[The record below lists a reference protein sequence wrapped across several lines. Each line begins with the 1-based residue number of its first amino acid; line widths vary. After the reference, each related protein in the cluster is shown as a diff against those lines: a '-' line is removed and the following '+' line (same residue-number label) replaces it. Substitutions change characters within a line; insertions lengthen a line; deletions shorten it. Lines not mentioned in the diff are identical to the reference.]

1 MKLNKTGYI
10 KAGNWLKTFQ
20 TSALALIFALLIGGI
35 IIALAGYSPV
45 ETYLT
50 MFKGSLRTKKG
61 IVLSLTQATPLI
73 FTGLSFAI
81 AYRVKLVNLGA
92 EGQLYMGA
100 MAAAIVGYSLS
111 GLPAPIHIA
120 ITLLA
125 SATVGGL
132 VGLFLGYLRVRFG
145 AREVI
150 TSIMLNEIIILFT
163 SFLAAGPLKGA
174 NSVTVQ
180 TEKVL
185 STALL
190 PVLVQ
195 RSQLTFA
202 FIIAIVIAI
211 IMQIVLNKTVLGY
224 EMRVTGFN
232 KRAAETG
239 GIKVWKI
246 YLLTIFISGAVAGL
260 GGASQVLG
268 VNKRFVEGFSAS
280 FGFAGIS
287 VAALAIYNPVA
298 VIFSGTIFGIL
309 KAGAMT
315 VSRTTA
321 IPVEFVSIIQAL
333 VVVFMAAPNL
343 ITDFFVKLRLLGEK
357 ILGLLHVKN
366 NQPNDQVSASGG
378 HHE

>member
-1 MKLNKTGYI
+1 MKPIDTLYRKVGD
-10 KAGNWLKTFQ
+10 KSKSLR
-20 TSALALIFALLIGGI
+20 TSIVALVCAIIVGGV
-35 IIALAGYSPV
+35 IIAIAGYSPI
-45 ETYLT
+45 ETYLA
-50 MFKGSLRTKKG
+50 MFKGSLGSRKG

-100 MAAAIVGYSLS
+100 MAAAIVGYSLT
-111 GLPAPIHIA
+111 GLPAPLHIA
-120 ITLLA
+120 ITLLI
-125 SATVGGL
+125 SALVGGL
-132 VGLFLGYLRVRFG
+132 VGLFIGYLRIRFG

-163 SFLAAGPLKGA
+163 SFLAAGPLKGE

-180 TEKVL
+180 TERIL
-185 STALL
+185 TTALL
-190 PVLVQ
+190 PVLAKQ
-195 RSQLTFA
+195 SQLTIA
-202 FIIAIVIAI
+202 FILAVLIAIMLQVL
-211 IMQIVLNKTVLGY
+211 LNKTVVGY
-224 EMRVTGFN
+224 EMRVTGFSR
-232 KRAAETG
+232 RAAETG

-260 GGASQVLG
+260 GGASQVMG

-280 FGFAGIS
+280 YGFAGIS
-287 VAALAIYNPVA
+287 VAALAVYNPVA
-298 VIFSGTIFGIL
+298 VVFSGIIFGIL

-321 IPVEFVSIIQAL
+321 IPVEFVSVIQSL

-343 ITDFFVKLRLLGEK
+343 ITDNLARIGRLWKKLFSSTRKLIIPAK
-357 ILGLLHVKN
+357 
-366 NQPNDQVSASGG
+366 SGDRG
-378 HHE
+378 GFHG

>member
-1 MKLNKTGYI
+1 MKPIDTLYRKVGE
-10 KAGNWLKTFQ
+10 KSKSLR
-20 TSALALIFALLIGGI
+20 TSIVALVCAIIVGGV
-35 IIALAGYSPV
+35 IIAIAGYSPI
-45 ETYLT
+45 ETYLA
-50 MFKGSLRTKKG
+50 MFKGSLGSRKG

-100 MAAAIVGYSLS
+100 MAAAIVGYSLT
-111 GLPAPIHIA
+111 GLPAPLHIA
-120 ITLLA
+120 ITLLI
-125 SATVGGL
+125 SALVGGL
-132 VGLFLGYLRVRFG
+132 VGLFIGYLRIRFG

-163 SFLAAGPLKGA
+163 SFLAAGPLKGE

-180 TEKVL
+180 TERIL
-185 STALL
+185 TTALL
-190 PVLVQ
+190 PVLAKQ
-195 RSQLTFA
+195 SQLTIA
-202 FIIAIVIAI
+202 FILAVLIAIMLQVL
-211 IMQIVLNKTVLGY
+211 LNKTVVGY
-224 EMRVTGFN
+224 EMRVTGFSR
-232 KRAAETG
+232 RAAETG

-260 GGASQVLG
+260 GGASQVMG

-280 FGFAGIS
+280 YGFAGIS
-287 VAALAIYNPVA
+287 VAALAVYNPVA
-298 VIFSGTIFGIL
+298 VVFSGIIFGIL

-321 IPVEFVSIIQAL
+321 IPVEFVSVIQSL

-343 ITDFFVKLRLLGEK
+343 ITDNLARIGRLWKKLFSSKRK
-357 ILGLLHVKN
+357 VIIPAK
-366 NQPNDQVSASGG
+366 SGDG
-378 HHE
+378 GGFHG